1 MQMCQRNRLCIS
13 TTDRLWAWLCVLLL
27 VGNIIM
33 PSYLYDGW
41 DLVPEA
47 EAFHAM
53 TSDPDG
59 RSEESF
65 NGLRES
71 TLLRLLCPGL

>member
-1 MQMCQRNRLCIS
+1 
-13 TTDRLWAWLCVLLL
+13 
-27 VGNIIM
+27 M